1 MIERPFNV
9 YDHPKLLK
17 LKVCYTLDNPYTTKE
32 REQLGELIYD
42 LLYAKR
48 TTTTVQVEEWNTL
61 LDLVLL
67 SPLTVGEWLDKH
79 QDQAQGAA

>member
-9 YDHPKLLK
+9 YDHPRLLK

-32 REQLGELIYD
+32 REQLAD
-42 LLYAKR
+42 LVYEVLYAKR
-48 TTTTVQVEEWNTL
+48 TTTPVQTEEWNTL
-61 LDLVLL
+61 LDLVQL

>member
-9 YDHPKLLK
+9 YDHPKLLR
-17 LKVCYTLDNPYTTKE
+17 LKVRYTLDNPYTSKE
-32 REQLGELIYD
+32 REQLADLIYD

-48 TTTTVQVEEWNTL
+48 TTTPVQTEEWL
-61 LDLVLL
+61 ALIDLVQL
-67 SPLTVGEWLDKH
+67 SPMTVGEWLDKH